1 MPADDILLDAE
12 ERMEKAV
19 DSLGHSLRTV
29 RTGRASPALLDHV
42 RVDYY
47 GSPTPLK
54 QIASIGAPEP
64 QLIVIRP
71 FDPGSIKDIERAVHQ
86 SDIGITPQND
96 GKFIRLAIPPLSE
109 ERRKQ
114 LAGQVREMGEDTK
127 VAIRNI
133 RRDANKTADGEKKS
147 GVLTEDD
154 AFRTKDE
161 IQKLTRE
168 YEGKIDGAIKTKSD
182 EVLTF

>member
-29 RTGRASPALLDHV
+29 RTGRASPALLDHI

-47 GSPTPLK
+47 GSPTPLR
-54 QIASIGAPEP
+54 QLANIGAPEP
-64 QLIVIRP
+64 QLIVILP
-71 FDPGSIKDIERAVHQ
+71 FDPGCIKDIERAVQQ

-96 GKFIRLAIPPLSE
+96 GKFIRLVIPPLSE

-114 LAGQVREMGEDTK
+114 LASQVREMGEETK

-133 RRDANKTADGEKKS
+133 RRDANKTADQEKRD
-147 GVLTEDD
+147 GVLAEDE
-154 AFRTKDE
+154 AFRTRDE
-161 IQKLTRE
+161 IQSLTRD
-168 YEGKIDGAIKTKSD
+168 YEGKVDEVVKAKSD
-182 EVLTF
+182 EVMTF

>member
-29 RTGRASPALLDHV
+29 RTGRASPALLDHI

-47 GSPTPLK
+47 GSPTPLR
-54 QIASIGAPEP
+54 QLANIGAPEP

-71 FDPGSIKDIERAVHQ
+71 FDPGCIKDIERAVQQ

-96 GKFIRLAIPPLSE
+96 GKFIRLVIPPLSE

-114 LAGQVREMGEDTK
+114 LASQVREMGEETK

-133 RRDANKTADGEKKS
+133 RRDANKTADQEKRD
-147 GVLTEDD
+147 GVLAEDE
-154 AFRTKDE
+154 AFRTRDE
-161 IQKLTRE
+161 IQSLTRD
-168 YEGKIDGAIKTKSD
+168 YEGKVDEVVKAKSD
-182 EVLTF
+182 EVMTF